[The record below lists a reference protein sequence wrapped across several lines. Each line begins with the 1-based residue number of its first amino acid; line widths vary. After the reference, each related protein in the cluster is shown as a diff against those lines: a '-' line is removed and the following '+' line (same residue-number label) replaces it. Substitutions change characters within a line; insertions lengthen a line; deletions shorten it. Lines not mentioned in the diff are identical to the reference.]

1 MKIKKKNQNK
11 ESVKRTPAQWIAYV
25 YLLMMLGVFPLFY
38 TDNYINIM
46 ESKWYVFM
54 IPTLIA
60 FLSISACQIVT
71 AVKTGKKPD
80 LQAVRTM
87 PPYDKILV
95 FFFAALMISW
105 IGTFFIG
112 LPKESFFG
120 TMGKLSGTFLYLV
133 LIAAF
138 VIIIS
143 YGRFDNVVK
152 HVFLWCNFIVFF
164 LALLNH
170 FMVDP
175 LNMYVNL
182 DPEQYWMFCSTM
194 GNVNVLSGYFSVFV
208 PITVAFFI
216 WSDNMDES
224 LMLGLIMIVSFMG
237 LIAAN
242 GDAGILGVLGACLV
256 LLWFSFSDV
265 NRLTRFFFSV
275 AVFFTGAA
283 IVGSMDDSFAGT
295 VKDALD
301 TLPAFISK
309 SAVNRAGIVVG
320 WGLFIALL
328 ILGKKKKEV
337 DLRKVRNVLFGIF
350 AALFILIMAV
360 FIYFSVVD
368 TAKDLGRWETYLRF
382 SDLWGSSRGFTWKRT
397 MIMYLQHYNI
407 FQKLFGYGPD
417 LLIEPYHTYFH
428 EQIMEKMGAYL
439 ADAHS
444 EFFQTLAS
452 MGLAGVIGYFGF
464 MIAALASLFKSAS
477 AIVSAADDISGKKID
492 PRAGIFIIAASA
504 GVFGYM
510 IQGFLCSPQP
520 ISTPVVFVV
529 MALAMSCQKNIKVG
543 KKV

>member
-1 MKIKKKNQNK
+1 MSKNKKNKKQ

-25 YLLMMLGVFPLFY
+25 YLLLMLGVFPLFY

-46 ESKWYVFM
+46 ESKWYFFM
-54 IPTLIA
+54 ISTITALVLITV
-60 FLSISACQIVT
+60 CQIVT
-71 AVKTGKKPD
+71 AVKSGKKPD
-80 LQAVRTM
+80 IMALKTM
-87 PPYDKILV
+87 PFYGRFLM

-105 IGTFFIG
+105 LGTFSIG
-112 LPKESFFG
+112 LSKESFFG
-120 TMGKLSGTFLYLV
+120 SIGKLSGTFFYLTLV
-133 LIAAF
+133 AALVVIAAY
-138 VIIIS
+138 V
-143 YGRFDNVVK
+143 RFDNLVK

-175 LNMYVNL
+175 LSMYVNL

-194 GNVNVLSGYFSVFV
+194 GNINVLSGYFAVFV
-208 PITVAFFI
+208 PVSTAFFI
-216 WSDNMDES
+216 FSDSMDES

-242 GDAGILGVLGACLV
+242 GDAGILGVLAAFLV
-256 LLWFSFSDV
+256 LLWFSFV
-265 NRLTRFFFSV
+265 NIKRLTRFFL
-275 AVFFTGAA
+275 AMALFFTSAA
-283 IVGSMDDSFAGT
+283 IVGSMDDSFAAT

-309 SAVNRAGIVVG
+309 SAVNRAGVIVC
-320 WGLFIALL
+320 WGLFIALFT
-328 ILGKKKKEV
+328 LGKKKKDA
-337 DLRKVRNVLFGIF
+337 DLKKIRNVLYGMF
-350 AALFILIMAV
+350 AALFVLIMAV
-360 FIYFSVVD
+360 FIYFSAVD

-397 MIMYLQHYNI
+397 MIMYLQHYNL

-464 MIAALASLFKSAS
+464 MIAALVSLLKGAS
-477 AIVSAADDISGKKID
+477 AVVSKADDISGKKIG
-492 PRAGIFIIAASA
+492 PRTGIFIIAASA

-510 IQGFLCSPQP
+510 IQGLLCSPQP

-529 MALAMSCQKNIKVG
+529 MALALSCQKNIKVD